1 MSSDNKT
8 PELDAPAQVCSR
20 CGCVS
25 PLAKLFRKAGR
36 AGTLCPRCYVQHRQ
50 RQQRTLTIMVAL
62 AVAGL
67 ALYTLL
73 ALPAG
78 LGPPYMIG
86 NLLLIL
92 FAMYVSIVG
101 HELAHALAGW
111 LTGGQVYELRLGSG
125 PDLVKLRRGELLLR
139 IRRYLGGGAC
149 VVIYPSGREQRWRL
163 VVLLAAGMLFH
174 LLVIAACLPGFPHE
188 DPWSMWAW
196 RDALLIANVFLLVI
210 PLFTRQALTQD
221 GLVTTDAAQIWQL
234 LTKPWN
240 ETERQAASYY
250 ALAVLSWQRA
260 DYVRAEAAARAGT
273 EVAPN
278 QPLAMHMVGLALLE
292 LGRPA
297 EARAIFE
304 TLATSEM
311 EAKVA
316 EAVPAAESQAVIRAM
331 NQNNLAYAMLMAQ
344 AHEPDLQRAREL
356 AEAAFAVMPW
366 DANIE
371 GTLGAVL
378 VETGAVEAGLRH
390 LEAAGMIYDTPS
402 SQASNLAWRALGH
415 HRMGQA
421 EQAQALLQKAT
432 LLDGAHPGVQLITLR
447 IQDPAPGSGA
457 DLV

>member
-1 MSSDNKT
+1 
-8 PELDAPAQVCSR
+8 
-20 CGCVS
+20 
-25 PLAKLFRKAGR
+25 
-36 AGTLCPRCYVQHRQ
+36 
-50 RQQRTLTIMVAL
+50 
-62 AVAGL
+62 
-67 ALYTLL
+67 
-73 ALPAG
+73 
-78 LGPPYMIG
+78 
-86 NLLLIL
+86 
-92 FAMYVSIVG
+92 
-101 HELAHALAGW
+101 
-111 LTGGQVYELRLGSG
+111 
-125 PDLVKLRRGELLLR
+125 
-139 IRRYLGGGAC
+139 
-149 VVIYPSGREQRWRL
+149 
-163 VVLLAAGMLFH
+163 
-174 LLVIAACLPGFPHE
+174 
-188 DPWSMWAW
+188 
-196 RDALLIANVFLLVI
+196 
-210 PLFTRQALTQD
+210 
-221 GLVTTDAAQIWQL
+221 
-234 LTKPWN
+234 
-240 ETERQAASYY
+240 
-250 ALAVLSWQRA
+250 
-260 DYVRAEAAARAGT
+260 
-273 EVAPN
+273 
-278 QPLAMHMVGLALLE
+278 MHMVGLALLE

-366 DANIE
+366 EASIE

-415 HRMGQA
+415 HRLGQA

>member
-1 MSSDNKT
+1 MSGSGQARLYAAAGTWKTEPRARPRGWDLQVLSIRGQSKTHADRYKT

-36 AGTLCPRCYVQHRQ
+36 AGILCPRCYVQHKQ

-78 LGPPYMIG
+78 LGPPYMLS

-92 FAMYVSIVG
+92 FAMYVSIGG

-125 PDLVKLRRGELLLR
+125 PDLVKLRRGELLVR

-149 VVIYPSGREQRWRL
+149 VVIYPSDREQRWRL

-196 RDALLIANVFLLVI
+196 RDALLLANVFLLVGT
-210 PLFTRQALTQD
+210 LFTRQALTQD

-250 ALAVLSWQRA
+250 ALAVLAWQRA

-297 EARAIFE
+297 R
-304 TLATSEM
+304 
-311 EAKVA
+311 
-316 EAVPAAESQAVIRAM
+316 
-331 NQNNLAYAMLMAQ
+331 
-344 AHEPDLQRAREL
+344 RARSS
-356 AEAAFAVMPW
+356 
-366 DANIE
+366 
-371 GTLGAVL
+371 
-378 VETGAVEAGLRH
+378 RH
-390 LEAAGMIYDTPS
+390 WPHPKWKQRWQRRS
-402 SQASNLAWRALGH
+402 RSP
-415 HRMGQA
+415 
-421 EQAQALLQKAT
+421 KAR
-432 LLDGAHPGVQLITLR
+432 P
-447 IQDPAPGSGA
+447 
-457 DLV
+457 